1 MSRVEISIEG
11 SLVVGNAAGSKGG
24 GIFVQESTL
33 RVADTTVAD
42 NTAGAFGGKQT
53 RSYPECRRRL

>member
-1 MSRVEISIEG
+1 
-11 SLVVGNAAGSKGG
+11 VGNAAGSKGG

-42 NTAGAFGGKQT
+42 NTAGASGGKQT